1 MIFIPF
7 FALALGFL
15 IASLLSF
22 GPVVNEVGMY
32 LAVSS
37 LAGIDT
43 FLGGIR
49 SAQEGKFATDV
60 FVSGFVVN
68 VLIASFLAWLGDHI
82 GVNLVLVSAI
92 VFGMRIFTNL
102 SLIRRYLVTRWR
114 DEMERRK
121 ERQAAATAAT
131 PTQTTP

>member
-1 MIFIPF
+1 MILIPF
-7 FALALGFL
+7 VALALGFL
-15 IASLLSF
+15 IALFLNL
-22 GPVVNEVGMY
+22 GPVTSDIGIY
-32 LAVSS
+32 LAVGC

-68 VLIASFLAWLGDHI
+68 VLIAFFLAWLGDKI
-82 GVNLVLVSAI
+82 GINLVLVSAI

-102 SLIRRYLVTRWR
+102 SLIRRYLVTKWR
-114 DEMERRK
+114 DEIERRK
-121 ERQAAATAAT
+121 ERQATQAATSSQSA
-131 PTQTTP
+131 P